1 MLDAMSTN
9 FNLIM
14 SNLKLPHLLRVS
26 ITLILGISRGMPHYR
41 NQGRSAKVNLASSVF
56 TSSREWSPK
65 DEGRPMEMAETRTG
79 ETINFK
85 KI

>member
-41 NQGRSAKVNLASSVF
+41 NQGRSAKVNLASSVL
-56 TSSREWSPK
+56 TICREYSPK
-65 DEGRPMEMAETRTG
+65 DKGRPIARAETRTA
-79 ETINFK
+79 EIFNFQ

>member
-1 MLDAMSTN
+1 MSTN
-9 FNLIM
+9 FKLIM
-14 SNLKLPHLLRVS
+14 SNVKQPGPLRFS

-41 NQGRSAKVNLASSVF
+41 NQGRSAKVNLASTVL
-56 TSSREWSPK
+56 TSCREYSPK
-65 DEGRPMEMAETRTG
+65 DEGRPIARAETRTA